1 MHFFL
6 FFCGGMAALAW
17 LYLLVVHG
25 GFWQVSKSL
34 SSPQA
39 AKTPAGVVAVVPARN
54 EADVIA
60 RSIPSLLTQRDL
72 LHVFLVDD
80 GSTDGT
86 AQIAREAAQKTGRP
100 ASLTIIEGRPLPP
113 GWSGKLWAV
122 QQGLEQA
129 RALAPD
135 FFLLTDADTFH
146 APENVST
153 LAAIA
158 ESGNFDLVSLMVKL
172 HCGNFAEKLLLPAFV
187 FFFFKLYPPS
197 WIADPRRS
205 TAGAAGGCILV
216 RPQALAQAGGIE
228 AIRNE
233 IIDDCALARSVKRAG
248 RRVWLGLA
256 SSASS
261 LRPYGS
267 FREIGRMIS
276 RTAFNQLRHSAA
288 LLAMALLGL
297 TLIYIAPVAL
307 LFSGYP
313 PAIALGAVAWLM
325 MVLAYLPVV
334 RFYGL
339 GPGWALLLPMA
350 ALFYMGA
357 TLHSAVKFWSGK
369 GGEWKG
375 RIQDPFRHH
384 S

>member
-17 LYLLVVHG
+17 LYLLVAHG

-34 SSPQA
+34 PSLKA
-39 AKTPAGVVAVVPARN
+39 AKTPARVVAVVPARN
-54 EADVIA
+54 EADGIA
-60 RSIPSLLTQRDL
+60 RSIPSLLTQSDL

-86 AQIAREAAQKTGRP
+86 AQMAREAAQKAGRP

-122 QQGLEQA
+122 RQGVEQA
-129 RALAPD
+129 SSLAPD

-153 LAAIA
+153 LVAIA
-158 ESGNFDLVSLMVKL
+158 ESGNFDLASLMVKL
-172 HCGNFAEKLLLPAFV
+172 HCGNFAEKLLVPAFV

-228 AIRNE
+228 AIRNQ
-233 IIDDCALARSVKRAG
+233 IIDDCALARRVKRAG
-248 RRVWLGLA
+248 GRVWLGLA

-267 FREIGRMIS
+267 FGEIGRMIS

-297 TLIYIAPVAL
+297 TLIYLAPVAL
-307 LFSGYP
+307 SFSGYP
-313 PAIALGAVAWLM
+313 PAIAL
-325 MVLAYLPVV
+325 
-334 RFYGL
+334 
-339 GPGWALLLPMA
+339 
-350 ALFYMGA
+350 
-357 TLHSAVKFWSGK
+357 
-369 GGEWKG
+369 
-375 RIQDPFRHH
+375 
-384 S
+384 